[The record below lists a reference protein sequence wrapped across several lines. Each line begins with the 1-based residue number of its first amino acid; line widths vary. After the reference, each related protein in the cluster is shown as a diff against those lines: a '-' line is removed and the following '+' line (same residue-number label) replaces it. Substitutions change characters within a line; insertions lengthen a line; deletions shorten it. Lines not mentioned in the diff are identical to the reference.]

1 MQQLPLDL
9 GFMPAQGRDDFI
21 ISDCNRLAAEW
32 IDRWPDWPG
41 QFPVLNIVGPAA
53 SGKSHLAAVWQATSN
68 AEILQ
73 PDGAGDAPASNIIL
87 DHPQSGDSAGEE
99 GLFHCLNALNASSR
113 SMLILSRT
121 PVARMDWQ
129 LADLASRM
137 RSVNLVR
144 LDGPDDALLRALLE
158 KYFADRQ
165 LAIGPAV
172 LDYIVA
178 RIERSFAAVQIIAAE
193 MDRQSLAQQ
202 RSLTMPLAREIMDR
216 FADGTLGRQPPL
228 PQITDPA

>member
-1 MQQLPLDL
+1 MHQLPLDL
-9 GFMPAQGRDDFI
+9 RFMPAQGRDDFI

-53 SGKSHLAAVWQATSN
+53 SGKSHLAAVWQAGSN
-68 AEILQ
+68 AKILM
-73 PDGAGDAPASNIIL
+73 PDDAVDALSGNIIL
-87 DHPQSGDSAGEE
+87 DHPQQASNTREE
-99 GLFHCLNALNASSR
+99 GLFHCFNALAASGR

-137 RSVNLVR
+137 RSVNLVQ

-165 LAIGPAV
+165 LAVGPAV

-216 FADGTLGRQPPL
+216 FADGTLGRQPSL

>member
-1 MQQLPLDL
+1 
-9 GFMPAQGRDDFI
+9 
-21 ISDCNRLAAEW
+21 
-32 IDRWPDWPG
+32 
-41 QFPVLNIVGPAA
+41 
-53 SGKSHLAAVWQATSN
+53 
-68 AEILQ
+68 
-73 PDGAGDAPASNIIL
+73 
-87 DHPQSGDSAGEE
+87 
-99 GLFHCLNALNASSR
+99 
-113 SMLILSRT
+113 MLILSRT

-137 RSVNLVR
+137 RSVNLVQ

-165 LAIGPAV
+165 LAVGPAV